1 MVNSFISVIM
11 SVYNHEKT
19 LKKAIKSIINQSYKN
34 FEFIIINDGSTD
46 NSKHVINIFK
56 KRNKNIR
63 FYNFEE
69 NKGLAI
75 RLNYGIKKSKGIFIA
90 RMDADDVSK
99 KIDF

>member
-69 NKGLAI
+69 NK
-75 RLNYGIKKSKGIFIA
+75 R
-90 RMDADDVSK
+90 VSYTFKLWNK
-99 KIDF
+99 KIERNFL